1 MEKIEVI
8 VTSHFTD
15 SVVGS
20 MTRKQRL
27 FLDPNTAD
35 RLEALGLV
43 KPVNPRA
50 TAAKVPRQTA
60 PRVAGG
66 GVSSASLQAAPASP
80 PKTVMPPAEPAGSA
94 SQSTTPGDS
103 PEIPTFSTHVTASGG
118 TATDRKPMSLPAS
131 AGRKT
136 K

>member
-15 SVVGS
+15 SVLGS
-20 MTRKQRL
+20 VTRKQRL

-50 TAAKVPRQTA
+50 TAAKAPRQTA

-66 GVSSASLQAAPASP
+66 GVSSVSSQAAPASP
-80 PKTVMPPAEPAGSA
+80 PKTVTPPAESAGPASP
-94 SQSTTPGDS
+94 STTPGDS
-103 PEIPTFSTHVTASGG
+103 PEIPTFSMHVTPSGG
-118 TATDRKPMSLPAS
+118 TVADRKPMSLPAN

>member
-20 MTRKQRL
+20 MTRKQRV
-27 FLDPNTAD
+27 FLDAPTAE
-35 RLEALGLV
+35 RLQGLGLV
-43 KPVNPRA
+43 KPVNPP
-50 TAAKVPRQTA
+50 AAAASKPRQTA

-66 GVSSASLQAAPASP
+66 GASSVSSQAAQASQP
-80 PKTVMPPAEPAGSA
+80 TTVTPPAEPAGPA
-94 SQSTTPGDS
+94 SPSTTPGDS
-103 PEIPTFSTHVTASGG
+103 PEIPRFSMPATASGG
-118 TATDRKPMSLPAS
+118 TEGTRLSLRAK
-131 AGRKT
+131 GGHKT